1 MVVYGTSNVME
12 NAIREIIEA
21 NRGFVTRKDI
31 DARGIPSVYLSR
43 YVRKFGLRR
52 IARGFYAEEGWIV
65 DPYVVFQYAYPKFVY
80 SFGSA
85 VYLHG
90 LGDILPS
97 YLEVTGP
104 LNYRPMSEKREDVI
118 AHTDTV
124 SASYGLGI
132 ADVKTS
138 LGNAVRAYDKEKTVC
153 DLIKHKEKVEFETY
167 TKALNLYARSKDRD
181 INKLMKYARILKI
194 EKEVRSQMEVL
205 LNVN

>member
-65 DPYVVFQYAYPKFVY
+65 DPYLVFQYAYPKFIY

-90 LGDILPS
+90 LGAFFR
-97 YLEVTGP
+97 VT
-104 LNYRPMSEKREDVI
+104 LR
-118 AHTDTV
+118 
-124 SASYGLGI
+124 
-132 ADVKTS
+132 
-138 LGNAVRAYDKEKTVC
+138 
-153 DLIKHKEKVEFETY
+153 
-167 TKALNLYARSKDRD
+167 
-181 INKLMKYARILKI
+181 
-194 EKEVRSQMEVL
+194 
-205 LNVN
+205 